1 MRTRPSLLGTFAI
14 GLLFA
19 AVAGA
24 AQAKKSVDYTAY
36 AGEPIPEFKF
46 SQLYN
51 WQRTGDRQ
59 MVVWTKPS
67 TAYLL
72 TLRHNCDALAGR
84 TTVEIG
90 GVDGI
95 QGRLQAGSGDVIVG
109 QLRCRVDTIQPLDLA
124 RLKADRR
131 S

>member
-1 MRTRPSLLGTFAI
+1 MRIRHLFI

-19 AVAGA
+19 AVAGM
-24 AQAKKSVDYTAY
+24 AQAKHHGPDYAAY

-51 WQRTGDRQ
+51 WQRTGDKQ

-72 TLRHNCDALAGR
+72 TLRHNCDALSGR
-84 TTVEIG
+84 VTVEIG

-95 QGRLQAGSGDVIVG
+95 QGRLQAGSGYVIVG
-109 QLRCRVDTIQPLDLA
+109 QLRCQVDTIQPLDLA
-124 RLKADRR
+124 RMKADKNA
-131 S
+131 

>member
-1 MRTRPSLLGTFAI
+1 MRTRLFVLG
-14 GLLFA
+14 LVLA

-24 AQAKKSVDYTAY
+24 AGAKRVHTDYAAY

-51 WQRTGDRQ
+51 WQRVNDRQ

-72 TLRHNCDALAGR
+72 GLRHDCDALAGR
-84 TTVEIG
+84 VTVEIG

-95 QGRLQAGSGDVIVG
+95 QGRLQAGMGDVIVG
-109 QLRCRVDTIQPLDLA
+109 QFRCRVDTIQPLDLA
-124 RLKADRR
+124 RMKADRDASAR
-131 S
+131 

>member
-1 MRTRPSLLGTFAI
+1 MRVRPLFV
-14 GLLFA
+14 GLLLA
-19 AVAGA
+19 AVAVGV
-24 AQAKKSVDYTAY
+24 QAKKPRTDYAAY

-72 TLRHNCDALAGR
+72 TLRHDCDALAGR
-84 TTVEIG
+84 VTVEIG

-95 QGRLQAGSGDVIVG
+95 QGRLQAGMGDVIVG
-109 QLRCRVDTIQPLDLA
+109 TLRCRVDTIQPLDLA
-124 RLKADRR
+124 RLKQDRA